1 MKKIAKSV
9 YEGELSFP
17 VIDFS
22 SGEQYFIKAP
32 CANLDNN
39 LRVINERAFLL
50 LLARSAAY
58 TNIDKESCI
67 VKLPPF
73 LNAENLKPFVIK
85 CLTVSSN
92 PVSYINKTNH
102 IVKGYLAELLPEVCQ
117 IYRVADREGALRKSQ
132 MHIAER
138 CDLITD
144 ALLKVSIAALIDEAT
159 GYQDVRPKDN
169 LQAMLELYLE
179 KQAQPWKRQFAED
192 FYKEIHRLK
201 NWKYTPNKRP
211 SCLGNITVDIVYER
225 IQPRLWDELKN
236 VNPDK
241 KKFRYFQFLS
251 ESIGNPHFQEH
262 LRGLIRIMKG
272 SSNWNMFYA
281 SLEHFYPKTNS
292 VQMDIF
298 FDLLVQSPE
307 DLEKYKDLVS

>member
-1 MKKIAKSV
+1 
-9 YEGELSFP
+9 
-17 VIDFS
+17 
-22 SGEQYFIKAP
+22 
-32 CANLDNN
+32 LDNG
-39 LRVINERAFLL
+39 LRVINQRAFLEL
-50 LLARSAAY
+50 LGRSSSIPG
-58 TNIDKESCI
+58 NKKNLSD
-67 VKLPPF
+67 KLPPF
-73 LNAENLKPFVIK
+73 LVAENLKPFVDRHL
-85 CLTVSSN
+85 LTATN
-92 PVSYINKTNH
+92 PITYITKTNN
-102 IVKGYLAELLPEVCQ
+102 IAKGYLAELLPQVCQ
-117 IYRVADREGALRKSQ
+117 VYRIAARNGALRKNQ
-132 MHIAER
+132 LHIAAR
-138 CDLITD
+138 CELIADALIT
-144 ALLKVSIAALIDEAT
+144 IGITALIDEAT

-281 SLEHFYPKTNS
+281 SLEHFYPKTNF
-292 VQMDIF
+292 VQMDLF